1 MYTHTNHY
9 TLHNVI
15 PTVMTSSYISPA
27 KGFSRPPAVDPVPK
41 SYHHLESD
49 RALLHP
55 PKTSSRSEASDRYVV
70 PIDDPVECAS
80 RRRETLGERTARIK
94 DNKQSH
100 IFLGFDEMKQI
111 SEKVGPLLYKYMH
124 ILRIY

>member
-1 MYTHTNHY
+1 MFMMYTMSNDFHHSHVRT
-9 TLHNVI
+9 

-55 PKTSSRSEASDRYVV
+55 PKTAPRSEAADQFVT
-70 PIDDPVECAS
+70 PIDDPVESTS
-80 RRRETLGERTARIK
+80 RKMDMLGERTARIK

-100 IFLGFDEMKQI
+100 IYLGFDRPQQI
-111 SEKVGPLLYKYMH
+111 SEKVYISNTLYNM
-124 ILRIY
+124 